1 MKLQELLEDKKKK
14 QEELD
19 ALEDAEL
26 AIEESMGD
34 DLKLFVGEI
43 MFDLDEDQATK
54 YQEKVCF
61 HNFLKICTAHG
72 RKESR
77 NGRLSRQN

>member
-61 HNFLKICTAHG
+61 SQFFKDLHSSWKK
-72 RKESR
+72 RK
-77 NGRLSRQN
+77 QKWKT